1 MMEFFKKPIYKS
13 RENKKIDGVC
23 AGIANSLEIDASWI
37 RILFALTI
45 LLGGSG
51 IIVYLILDIALEK
64 EPK

>member
-1 MMEFFKKPIYKS
+1 MEFFKKPIYKS
-13 RENKKIDGVC
+13 RKNKKIDGVC
-23 AGIANSLEIDASWI
+23 AGIANSLEVDASWI

-64 EPK
+64 EPE